1 MTENAQFRPQL
12 LIKLCSGCIIILFII
27 ATHNNEEEEEE
38 FSKYSRF
45 LSFCHKYTH
54 SRHTNLFHEGQ
65 EREGVRE
72 AFRKKI
78 SDISCYCDVTS
89 FIYILVIYKKIKL
102 TGGLGR
108 INSVSHLLIILY
120 TTRVSDAINECSVQ
134 YVKYI
139 REYVV

>member
-1 MTENAQFRPQL
+1 MH
-12 LIKLCSGCIIILFII
+12 
-27 ATHNNEEEEEE
+27 HNTFYYRLTQQWKRRRRI

-45 LSFCHKYTH
+45 LSFCHTYTH

-72 AFRKKI
+72 AFWKKI
-78 SDISCYCDVTS
+78 SDISCYCDQ
-89 FIYILVIYKKIKL
+89 FYLHIGDLQKIKL

-134 YVKYI
+134 YVKYCKSENMWCDKI
-139 REYVV
+139 EVLWL

>member
-27 ATHNNEEEEEE
+27 ASHNNEKEEEE

-45 LSFCHKYTH
+45 LSFCHTYTH

-65 EREGVRE
+65 EREGVRG

-78 SDISCYCDVTS
+78 SDISCYCDQ
-89 FIYILVIYKKIKL
+89 FYLHIGDLQKIKL